1 MQQHTDENSCYAEHD
16 ATESVCVLLNG
27 SPGTAGNPTDA
38 EDSPDCRETQGT
50 DTEPQAATFPGAILF
65 FYTASLSF
73 TLHTTLSVTKL
84 QCTSDCR
91 MRTRQGLQYSEH
103 LHQRVNK

>member
-50 DTEPQAATFPGAILF
+50 DTE
-65 FYTASLSF
+65 
-73 TLHTTLSVTKL
+73 
-84 QCTSDCR
+84 
-91 MRTRQGLQYSEH
+91 
-103 LHQRVNK
+103 